1 MSNSEQA
8 LHKYLLKKLGRE
20 VGKGKVVLHLSNEQ
34 SEISTLIAE
43 KNTYVKV
50 SQLADLGSQNFE
62 FKKNMFGCVI
72 ADMELPDLDEFDA
85 FVEYTKKNLLISGG
99 MLVII
104 ATNLASFENI
114 VALIFNNDLP
124 NFKRPSRAVSPGFL
138 RERLL
143 KEGFSLQNRFWIY
156 DHKMMVIASL
166 KASS

>member
-1 MSNSEQA
+1 MIANNKV

-20 VGKGKVVLHLSNEQ
+20 VGKGKVVLHLSDEQ
-34 SEISTLIAE
+34 EQISTLVSE
-43 KNTYVKV
+43 KNSYVKV

-72 ADMELPDLDEFDA
+72 ADMEMPELDEFDS
-85 FVEYTKKNLLISGG
+85 FVDYAKTTLLIPGG
-99 MLVII
+99 MLVVI

-143 KEGFSLQNRFWIY
+143 KEGFALQNRFWIY
-156 DHKMMVIASL
+156 GETMMVIANL
-166 KASS
+166 K

>member
-1 MSNSEQA
+1 MSEDQA

-20 VGKGKVVLHLSNEQ
+20 VGKANVVLHLSNEQ
-34 SEISTLIAE
+34 DEISTLISE

-50 SQLADLGSQNFE
+50 SQLADLSLQNFE

-72 ADMELPDLDEFDA
+72 ADMEMPDLDDFDA
-85 FVEYTKKNLLISGG
+85 FIDYAKSKLLIPGG

-143 KEGFSLQNRFWIY
+143 KEGFALQNRFWIY
-156 DHKMMVIASL
+156 DHKMMVIANL
-166 KASS
+166 K